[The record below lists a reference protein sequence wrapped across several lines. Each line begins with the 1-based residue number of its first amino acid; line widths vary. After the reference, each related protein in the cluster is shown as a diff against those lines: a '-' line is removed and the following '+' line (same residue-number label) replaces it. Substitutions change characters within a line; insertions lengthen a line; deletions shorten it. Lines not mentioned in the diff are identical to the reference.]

1 MTLLTKFGEK
11 RICREH
17 RIAFSARRCP
27 KCEAFRRMVYE
38 ASIRALGRP
47 EQYMSIRVPQQG
59 NGSVPQQGNTAE
71 PHARIPLSVWTDP
84 KLHRADVHVY
94 RVLAQAVWQGNVAS
108 IGMRRI
114 AEESRMT
121 LKNAH
126 ACIGRLVNGGHL
138 QILAAERGR
147 RAMYILT
154 SNVFGQKQGK
164 VDEVISAPSG
174 KRLVSVRKTA

>member
-1 MTLLTKFGEK
+1 MPL
-11 RICREH
+11 
-17 RIAFSARRCP
+17 
-27 KCEAFRRMVYE
+27 
-38 ASIRALGRP
+38 
-47 EQYMSIRVPQQG
+47 
-59 NGSVPQQGNTAE
+59 QGNTTE

-126 ACIGRLVNGGHL
+126 ACIKRLVDCGHL
-138 QILAAERGR
+138 RMSASERGR
-147 RAMYILT
+147 RSMYILT
-154 SNVFGQKQGK
+154 SPIFGQKQGK
-164 VDEVISAPSG
+164 VDEVVSAPSG
-174 KRLVSVRKTA
+174 KRLVSVRRTA

>member
-1 MTLLTKFGEK
+1 
-11 RICREH
+11 
-17 RIAFSARRCP
+17 
-27 KCEAFRRMVYE
+27 
-38 ASIRALGRP
+38 
-47 EQYMSIRVPQQG
+47 
-59 NGSVPQQGNTAE
+59 
-71 PHARIPLSVWTDP
+71 
-84 KLHRADVHVY
+84 
-94 RVLAQAVWQGNVAS
+94 
-108 IGMRRI
+108 
-114 AEESRMT
+114 MT